1 MKKQLTLSAIIL
13 FVFSVSMAFAQADA
27 SSVVKKIT
35 KSFRDKKNAEII
47 FDYHYEMD
55 SITKTEV
62 QEGTAYL
69 QGESYKILQKEQQT
83 VCDGTTI
90 WTYLIE
96 EEEVVISSTSVGD
109 DNTPLKLLT
118 SLDKYYKA
126 TFINESTIM
135 LVNPEGQFKLLFL
148 SVDPKK
154 NALKGIEYVA
164 NDGSKMVIEIKE
176 LKYEQD
182 LKDDFFTFDVKAY
195 PEVDVIDMR

>member
-1 MKKQLTLSAIIL
+1 MKKQLTLSAIIF
-13 FVFSVSMAFAQADA
+13 FVFSASMAFAQADA
-27 SSVVKKIT
+27 SVVVKKIT
-35 KSFRDKKNAEII
+35 KSFRDKKNAEIV

-55 SITKTEV
+55 STTKTEI
-62 QEGTAYL
+62 QEGIAYL

-83 VCDGTTI
+83 VCDGSTI

-96 EEEVVISSTSVGD
+96 EEEVVISSTAVGD
-109 DNTPLKLLT
+109 DNTPLKMLT
-118 SLDKYYKA
+118 SLDKYYTA

-135 LVNPEGQFKLLFL
+135 LVNPEGQYKLLFL
-148 SVDPKK
+148 SIDPKK
-154 NALKGIEYVA
+154 NTLKSIEYVA

-182 LKDDFFTFDVKAY
+182 LKDDFFTFDEKAY

>member
-1 MKKQLTLSAIIL
+1 MKKQLTLSVIIL
-13 FVFSVSMAFAQADA
+13 FVFSASMAFAQADA

-35 KSFRDKKNAEII
+35 KSFRDKKNAEIV

-55 SITKTEV
+55 STTKTEI
-62 QEGTAYL
+62 QEGIAYL

-83 VCDGTTI
+83 FCDGSTI

-96 EEEVVISSTSVGD
+96 EEEVVISSTAVGD
-109 DNTPLKLLT
+109 DNTPLKMLT
-118 SLDKYYKA
+118 SLDKYYTA

-135 LVNPEGQFKLLFL
+135 LVNPEGQYKLLFL
-148 SVDPKK
+148 SIDPKK
-154 NALKGIEYVA
+154 NTLKGIDYVA

>member
-1 MKKQLTLSAIIL
+1 
-13 FVFSVSMAFAQADA
+13 MAFAQGDA
-27 SSVVKKIT
+27 SGVVKKIT

-96 EEEVVISSTSVGD
+96 EEEVVISSTSFGD

-126 TFINESTIM
+126 SFINETTIM

-148 SVDPKK
+148 TIDPKK
-154 NALKGIEYVA
+154 NTLKGIDYVA

>member
-35 KSFRDKKNAEII
+35 KSFRDKKNAEIV

-55 SITKTEV
+55 SATKTEV
-62 QEGTAYL
+62 QEGIAYL

-83 VCDGTTI
+83 VCDGSTI

-96 EEEVVISSTSVGD
+96 DEEVVISSTAVGD
-109 DNTPLKLLT
+109 DNTPLKMLT
-118 SLDKYYKA
+118 SLDKYYTA

-135 LVNPEGQFKLLFL
+135 LVNPEGQYKLLFL
-148 SVDPKK
+148 SIDPKK
-154 NALKGIEYVA
+154 NTLKSIEYVA

-182 LKDDFFTFDVKAY
+182 LKDDFFTFNVKAY

>member
-1 MKKQLTLSAIIL
+1 MTKQLTLSAIIL
-13 FVFSVSMAFAQADA
+13 FVFSASMAFAQADA
-27 SSVVKKIT
+27 SGVVKKIT
-35 KSFRDKKNAEII
+35 KSFRDKKNAEIV

-55 SITKTEV
+55 SVTKSEV

-90 WTYLIE
+90 WTYLVE

-126 TFINESTIM
+126 SLINESTIM

-148 SVDPKK
+148 SIDPKK
-154 NALKGIEYVA
+154 NAMKGIEYVA
-164 NDGSKMVIEIKE
+164 NDGSKMVIDIKE